1 MKNYLHARNV
11 VLACSLILMSL
22 MFQNCV
28 TVFSEL
34 QGART
39 VGEGNIELTPS
50 FSSVSLTD
58 EGETDKIQNE
68 IGVQAAFGIS
78 PSVDIRA
85 RYEYIWLPD
94 SDGENI
100 SVVALGP
107 KFSLLKDHISFYLPV
122 GRALGEGTTE
132 SWELHPTLLF
142 SLALKKDIIDLNL
155 SPKYIISFCE
165 ECESLLAINMGLSIS
180 SDLNKWA
187 IRPEFGLLYNPG
199 ETGHASQ
206 FSIGVSRV
214 LNAK

>member
-1 MKNYLHARNV
+1 VSV
-11 VLACSLILMSL
+11 VEEGDSDKA
-22 MFQNCV
+22 QNQ
-28 TVFSEL
+28 FGL
-34 QGART
+34 
-39 VGEGNIELTPS
+39 
-50 FSSVSLTD
+50 
-58 EGETDKIQNE
+58 
-68 IGVQAAFGIS
+68 QAAFGIS

-100 SVVALGP
+100 SVIGLGP
-107 KFSLLKDHISFYLPV
+107 KFSLLKDHISLYVPV

-132 SWELHPTLLF
+132 TWEMHPTFLF
-142 SLALKKDIIDLNL
+142 SLALKKDIVDLNL
-155 SPKYIISFCE
+155 SPKVIIPFCE
-165 ECESLLAINMGLSIS
+165 ECETLFAINMGLSIS

-206 FSIGVSRV
+206 FSIGVSRI